1 MVRFQARYREIVGLH
16 LVTTFGIEEEF
27 LLIDRGTQLPA
38 TPAPQQAEA
47 LLGITSGGGKATP
60 EWLTCQLEH
69 TSPIFR
75 DAATAL
81 DSLLSFRR
89 ELASV
94 ADSMGYD
101 AAATGTAPDIAWA
114 AAQVTPGERYHQL
127 AGMTP
132 AIAADQYLNG
142 MHVHIGLDSLEDGV
156 RILNGLRPWL
166 PLVVALGANSPMWR
180 GSDSGFASW
189 RSIHYRRW
197 MANGIPPQFD
207 NLADYQARLDALL
220 RFDVVE
226 SPSTLAWLGRIS
238 FAHGTIEIRA
248 CDVQL
253 EANDAVAIALFI
265 RALCRM
271 ALDTPAVAQLQ
282 PEVLEIAVWQAAKF
296 GLSGSLMNP
305 ATGTPM
311 PAEDLVR
318 ETLKR
323 LQPYFEGLDD
333 RSMVQRGLEHLLSH
347 GTGAERQRRAMR
359 DGGLPGLLAHAYSSL
374 TAHSNHSQ

>member
-1 MVRFQARYREIVGLH
+1 M
-16 LVTTFGIEEEF
+16 TTFGIEEEF
-27 LLIDRGTQLPA
+27 LLIDRETQLPA

-47 LLGITSGGGKATP
+47 LLEITGGGGKATP

-69 TSPIFR
+69 TSPIYS
-75 DAATAL
+75 DAAMAL

-94 ADSMGYD
+94 TGSMGFD
-101 AAATGTAPDIAWA
+101 AAAVGTAPDIALA
-114 AAQVTPGERYHQL
+114 AAQITPGERYHQL

-156 RILNGLRPWL
+156 RVLNGLRPWL

-180 GSDSGFASW
+180 GADSGFASW

-197 MANGIPPQFD
+197 MANGIPPQYE

-220 RFDVVE
+220 HFDVVE
-226 SPSTLAWLGRIS
+226 SPSTLAWLTRIS

-253 EANDAVAIALFI
+253 EASDAVVIALFI
-265 RALCRM
+265 RALSRM
-271 ALDTPAVAQLQ
+271 ALDTPVVTQIQ
-282 PEVLEIAVWQAAKF
+282 PEVLEISVWQSAKF
-296 GLSGSLMNP
+296 GLSGSLLDPTTSTQKP
-305 ATGTPM
+305 A
-311 PAEDLVR
+311 ADLIH
-318 ETLKR
+318 ETLER
-323 LQPYFEGLDD
+323 LQPYFEGPEDEAVV
-333 RSMVQRGLEHLLSH
+333 RRGLDRMLSH
-347 GTGAERQRRAMR
+347 GTGAERQRRAMQ
-359 DGGLPGLLAHAYSSL
+359 DGGLKGLLTHAYSSL
-374 TAHSNHSQ
+374 TAHPDH

>member
-1 MVRFQARYREIVGLH
+1 MGLRV
-16 LVTTFGIEEEF
+16 VTTFGIEEEF
-27 LLIDRGTQLPA
+27 LLIDRETQLPA

-47 LLGITSGGGKATP
+47 LLEITAGGGKATP

-69 TSPIFR
+69 TSPIYS
-75 DAATAL
+75 DAAMAL

-94 ADSMGYD
+94 TGSMGFD
-101 AAATGTAPDIAWA
+101 AAAVGTAPDIALA
-114 AAQVTPGERYHQL
+114 AAQITPGERYHQL

-156 RILNGLRPWL
+156 RVLNGLRPWL

-180 GSDSGFASW
+180 GADSGFASW

-197 MANGIPPQFD
+197 MANGIPPQYE

-220 RFDVVE
+220 HFDVVE
-226 SPSTLAWLGRIS
+226 SPSTLAWLTRIS

-253 EANDAVAIALFI
+253 EADDAVVIALFI
-265 RALCRM
+265 RALSRM
-271 ALDTPAVAQLQ
+271 ALDTPVVTQIQ
-282 PEVLEIAVWQAAKF
+282 PEVLEIAVWQSAKF
-296 GLSGSLMNP
+296 GLSGSLLDPTTSTQKP
-305 ATGTPM
+305 A
-311 PAEDLVR
+311 ADLIH
-318 ETLKR
+318 ETLER
-323 LQPYFEGLDD
+323 LQPYFEGPEDEAVVRHGLD
-333 RSMVQRGLEHLLSH
+333 RMLSH
-347 GTGAERQRRAMR
+347 GTGAERQRRAMQ
-359 DGGLPGLLAHAYSSL
+359 DGGLKGLLTHAYSSL
-374 TAHSNHSQ
+374 TAHPDH